1 MKHPFLQFFAVIA
14 LAVCLCLALSGQK
27 KTEKGITD
35 EEAKALIENAL
46 KAYNEGKL
54 DLIEKVWAPEYI
66 LHEPMYPEGIVGL
79 DALRKAFVEESKTF
93 TNKNLKFEGIF
104 GKGDKIV
111 AFFTWAGTHSGPLA
125 LPGGGELP
133 ATGKKLSYSG
143 VYIGRI
149 VNGKSAEEW
158 FFYNPLEML
167 LPLGY
172 KLVPPQPPEPEAK
185 K

>member
-1 MKHPFLQFFAVIA
+1 MKKPFLQFFAVIA

-66 LHEPMYPEGIVGL
+66 LHDPQYPEGLVGL

-93 TNKNLKFEGIF
+93 TDKNMKFGGIF
-104 GKGDKIV
+104 GKGDRIV
-111 AFFTWAGTHSGPLA
+111 AFFTWTGTHSGPIA

-133 ATGKKLSYSG
+133 ATGKKLSFSG
-143 VYIGRI
+143 VYIGRV
-149 VNGKSAEEW
+149 VNGKIAEEW
-158 FFYNPLEML
+158 LFYNPLEML